1 MENTFTITRN
11 SRKLLLAFL
20 ESHSVNQLNKIPK
33 GFNNNI
39 FWNIAHIV
47 VTQQRIVYSLSGL
60 PMQINEAMADRYK
73 IGTKP
78 EYDATA
84 DEVAELKTL
93 LISTIDKTE
102 EDFKNNI
109 FVHYKEYPT
118 SVGYTLRNAKD
129 GMEFNNYHEGIHL
142 GAILALRKLV

>member
-11 SRKLLLAFL
+11 SRRLLLQFL
-20 ESHSVNQLNKIPK
+20 ENYSLDQLNKIPE

-47 VTQQRIVYSLSGL
+47 VTQQRVVYSLSGL
-60 PMQINEAMADRYK
+60 PMQISEAMADRYK

-78 EYDATA
+78 ERDATA
-84 DEVAELKTL
+84 EEVAELKTL

-129 GMEFNNYHEGIHL
+129 SMEFNNYHEGIHL